1 MKKILPLMLL
11 LFFLVG
17 CSNASN
23 SSKLNEDDIMEDVYI
38 TEIEWCGIEWDQI
51 QSPIDLSEDVLK
63 EINQLRRTR
72 LQQRSL
78 RA

>member
-23 SSKLNEDDIMEDVYI
+23 SSKLNEDDIMEDDYI

-51 QSPIDLSEDVLK
+51 QFPIDLCEDILK
-63 EINQLRRTR
+63 EI
-72 LQQRSL
+72 
-78 RA
+78 

>member
-51 QSPIDLSEDVLK
+51 QFPIDLSEDVL
-63 EINQLRRTR
+63 L
-72 LQQRSL
+72 SL
-78 RA
+78 IHI